1 MGLTLFFGVAG
12 LACTAVIVAT
22 QADSVS
28 PLLALPVV
36 ALAAMFV
43 RARAVRVAAAV
54 VMCAWCAVAAASVG
68 IFLAPCAATMVVAAR
83 RQLA

>member
-1 MGLTLFFGVAG
+1 MGLTVFFGIVG

-36 ALAAMFV
+36 ALAAIFV
-43 RARAVRVAAAV
+43 PSRAVRVAAAV

-68 IFLAPCAATMVVAAR
+68 MFLAPCAAAMVVAAWR
-83 RQLA
+83 VPA